1 LSDDQKNS
9 DDLDDDI
16 IETSYE
22 DSSDDVNE
30 TMNMNQTILMVD
42 VMDEMK
48 KSYMAYAM
56 SVIVSRA
63 LPDVRDGLKPVHR
76 RILYAMSELNFTHDR
91 QHRKS
96 ARIVGEVMGKYHP
109 HGDSSIYGAL
119 VRFAQDFS
127 MRYLLIDGHGNFG
140 SIDGDG
146 AAAMRYT
153 EARMTRLSGE
163 LLKDIDKETVDFKPN
178 FDESEREPVV
188 LPGRFPNL
196 LVNGSN
202 GIAVGMATSI
212 PPHNLNEIIDGVIK
226 IIEDP
231 DTDIYEL
238 MECVKG
244 PDFPTGAEIM
254 GVEGIKRAYR
264 TGRGRVILRSKTEI
278 EEMKNGKTRIIV
290 TEIPYQVNK
299 SRMIEGIA
307 ELVKN
312 KRLEGITDLRDES
325 NRNGIRIVIEL
336 RKDINANIMVNQ
348 LYKNSQLQVS
358 YSIIMLALNN
368 GEPKVMNLKEMLDA
382 YLDHQKEVERRRV
395 VYDLKKARERAHI
408 LEGLRIAIDNID
420 EIIRII
426 RASYNNAE
434 AKLMEQFALSEIQA
448 KAIVDMRLRRL
459 QGLER
464 EKIENEYQELLK
476 VISYLLELL
485 EDDHMLLNI
494 IKEDLLR
501 IKKAYGDERKTDIS
515 INPDEIDYEDLIEE
529 DDVIITLTHA
539 GYIKRVSTG
548 EYVSQKRGGRGK
560 TGLSTREEDFVKH
573 IFTTSTHDYLL
584 FFTNFGKVYR
594 MKAYMVPDGSRISKG
609 SAIVNLLPLESEE
622 KINAVV
628 PIKNFDDGFLTL
640 CTKHGVIKKTTLD
653 QFDTSRKT
661 GLIAINLKENDELIA
676 VKRTNGSDELIVV
689 TRKGKSIR
697 FHEDDVRAMGRT
709 ATGVRAINLAAS
721 DAVIEM
727 EVVKEEAKLLIV
739 SENGYGKRTPMK
751 EYRQQTRGG
760 KGIITYNLNSKT
772 GNIIGAL
779 VVEDS
784 DDLMIINDSGVLIRI
799 KVDDVSVTGRITS
812 GVRVMK
818 VNEETRLVSIAKV
831 AETEANDAEVEA
843 IISEKPRV
851 ESKISDFIADDLDEN
866 LEDDLLDDVEDDL
879 NNDEE

>member
-1 LSDDQKNS
+1 MSDDQK
-9 DDLDDDI
+9 DLDD
-16 IETSYE
+16 ELLEPSYE
-22 DSSDDVNE
+22 DSADDVNE
-30 TMNMNQTILMVD
+30 TINLNQTILYVD
-42 VMDEMK
+42 VMEEMK
-48 KSYMAYAM
+48 KSYMDYAM

-76 RILYAMSELNFTHDR
+76 RILYAMNELNFTHEK

-109 HGDSSIYGAL
+109 HGDSSIYGAM

-127 MRYLLIDGHGNFG
+127 MRYPLVDGHGNFG

-153 EARMTRLSGE
+153 EARMTRLAGE
-163 LLKDIDKETVDFKPN
+163 LLKDIEKETVDFSPN
-178 FDESEREPVV
+178 FDETEKEPNV
-188 LPGRFPNL
+188 LPSRFPNL
-196 LVNGSN
+196 LANGSN

-212 PPHNLNEIIDGVIK
+212 PPHNISEIIDGIVKLID
-226 IIEDP
+226 DP
-231 DTDIYEL
+231 ETDIYDL
-238 MECVKG
+238 METIKG

-254 GVEGIKRAYR
+254 GIEGIKRAYK
-264 TGRGRVILRSKTEI
+264 TGRGRVILRSKAEI
-278 EEMKNGKTRIIV
+278 EEMKNGKSRIIV

-299 SRMIEGIA
+299 SKMIEGIA

-325 NRNGIRIVIEL
+325 NRNGIRVVIEL
-336 RKDINANIMVNQ
+336 RKDVNANIMLNQ
-348 LYKNSQLQVS
+348 LYKNSQLQVT
-358 YSIIMLALNN
+358 YSIIMLALHD
-368 GEPKVMNLKEMLDA
+368 GEPKIMNLKQMLVA
-382 YLDHQKEVERRRV
+382 YLDHQLVVERRRV
-395 VYDLKKARERAHI
+395 QFDLRKAKDRAHI

-420 EIIRII
+420 EIIKII
-426 RASYNNAE
+426 RSSYNDAE
-434 AKLMEQFALSEIQA
+434 LKLMERFGLSEIQA

-464 EKIENEYQELLK
+464 EKIENEYQELLRL
-476 VISYLLELL
+476 ISYLLSLL
-485 EDDHMLLNI
+485 EDEKLLMNI

-501 IKKAYGDERKTDIS
+501 IKKQYGDERRTEIS
-515 INPDEIDYEDLIEE
+515 ISPDEIDYEDLIEE
-529 DDVIITLTHA
+529 DEVIITLTHA

-560 TGLSTREEDFVKH
+560 TGLSTREEDFIKQ

-584 FFTNFGKVYR
+584 FFTNHGKVYR
-594 MKAYMVPDGSRISKG
+594 MKAYMIPDGSRISKG
-609 SAIVNLLPLESEE
+609 TAIVNLLPLESDE

-653 QFDTSRKT
+653 QFDTNRKT
-661 GLIAINLKENDELIA
+661 GLIAINLKDEDELIS
-676 VKRTNGSDELIVV
+676 VRRTTGSDELIIV
-689 TRKGKSIR
+689 THKGKAIR

-709 ATGVRAINLAAS
+709 ATGVRGIQLTGQ
-721 DAVIEM
+721 DYVITM
-727 EVVKEEAKLLIV
+727 EVVQEHNKLLVV

-772 GNIIGAL
+772 GSLVGAL
-779 VVEDS
+779 VVGDT

-818 VNEETRLVSIAKV
+818 IDDSTRLVSIAKV
-831 AETEANDAEVEA
+831 E
-843 IISEKPRV
+843 
-851 ESKISDFIADDLDEN
+851 ES
-866 LEDDLLDDVEDDL
+866 
-879 NNDEE
+879 DEEDAQVENQQVENQQVEE

>member
-1 LSDDQKNS
+1 MSDDQK
-9 DDLDDDI
+9 DLDD
-16 IETSYE
+16 ELLEPSYE
-22 DSSDDVNE
+22 DSADDVNE
-30 TMNMNQTILMVD
+30 TINLNQTILYVD
-42 VMDEMK
+42 VMEEMK
-48 KSYMAYAM
+48 KSYMDYAM

-76 RILYAMSELNFTHDR
+76 RILYAMNELNFTHEK

-109 HGDSSIYGAL
+109 HGDSSIYGAM

-127 MRYLLIDGHGNFG
+127 MRYPLVDGHGNFG

-153 EARMTRLSGE
+153 EARMTRLAGE
-163 LLKDIDKETVDFKPN
+163 LLKDIEKETVDFSPN
-178 FDESEREPVV
+178 FDETEKEPNV
-188 LPGRFPNL
+188 LPSRFPNL
-196 LVNGSN
+196 LANGSN

-212 PPHNLNEIIDGVIK
+212 PPHNISEIIDGIVKLID
-226 IIEDP
+226 DP
-231 DTDIYEL
+231 ETDIYDL
-238 MECVKG
+238 METIKG

-254 GVEGIKRAYR
+254 GIEGIKRAYK
-264 TGRGRVILRSKTEI
+264 TGRGRVILRSKAEI
-278 EEMKNGKTRIIV
+278 EEMKNGKSRIIV

-299 SRMIEGIA
+299 SKMIEGIA

-325 NRNGIRIVIEL
+325 NRNGIRVVIEL
-336 RKDINANIMVNQ
+336 RKDVNANIMLNQ
-348 LYKNSQLQVS
+348 LYKNSQLQVT
-358 YSIIMLALNN
+358 YSIIMLALHD
-368 GEPKVMNLKEMLDA
+368 GEPKIMNLKQMLVA
-382 YLDHQKEVERRRV
+382 YLDHQLVVERRRV
-395 VYDLKKARERAHI
+395 QFDLRKAKDRAHI

-420 EIIRII
+420 EIIKII
-426 RASYNNAE
+426 RSSYNDAE
-434 AKLMEQFALSEIQA
+434 LKLMERFGLSEIQA

-464 EKIENEYQELLK
+464 EKIENEYQELLRL
-476 VISYLLELL
+476 ISYLLSLL
-485 EDDHMLLNI
+485 EDEKLLMNI

-501 IKKAYGDERKTDIS
+501 IKKQYGDERRTEIS
-515 INPDEIDYEDLIEE
+515 ISPDEIDYEDLIEE
-529 DDVIITLTHA
+529 DEVIITLTHA

-560 TGLSTREEDFVKH
+560 TGLSTREEDFIKQ

-584 FFTNFGKVYR
+584 FFTNHGKVYR
-594 MKAYMVPDGSRISKG
+594 MKAYMIPDGSRISKG
-609 SAIVNLLPLESEE
+609 TAIVNLLPLESDE

-653 QFDTSRKT
+653 QFDTNRKT
-661 GLIAINLKENDELIA
+661 GLIAINLKDEDELIS
-676 VKRTNGSDELIVV
+676 VRRTTGSDELIIV
-689 TRKGKSIR
+689 THKGKAIR

-709 ATGVRAINLAAS
+709 ATGVRGIQLTGQ
-721 DAVIEM
+721 DYVITM
-727 EVVKEEAKLLIV
+727 EVVQEHNKLLVV

-772 GNIIGAL
+772 GSLVGAL
-779 VVEDS
+779 VVGDT

-818 VNEETRLVSIAKV
+818 IDDSTRLVSIAKI
-831 AETEANDAEVEA
+831 E
-843 IISEKPRV
+843 
-851 ESKISDFIADDLDEN
+851 ES
-866 LEDDLLDDVEDDL
+866 
-879 NNDEE
+879 DEEDAQVVEQQVENQQVENQQVEE

>member
-1 LSDDQKNS
+1 MSDDQKDI
-9 DDLDDDI
+9 DDQLL
-16 IETSYE
+16 EPSYE
-22 DSSDDVNE
+22 DSADDVNE
-30 TMNMNQTILMVD
+30 TINLNQTILYVD
-42 VMDEMK
+42 VMEEMK
-48 KSYMAYAM
+48 KSYMDYAM

-76 RILYAMSELNFTHDR
+76 RILYAMNELNFTHEK

-109 HGDSSIYGAL
+109 HGDSSIYGAM

-127 MRYLLIDGHGNFG
+127 MRYPLVDGHGNFG

-163 LLKDIDKETVDFKPN
+163 LLKDIEKETVDFSPN
-178 FDESEREPVV
+178 FDETEKEPNV
-188 LPGRFPNL
+188 LPSRFPNL
-196 LVNGSN
+196 LANGSN

-212 PPHNLNEIIDGVIK
+212 PPHNISEIIDGIIK
-226 IIEDP
+226 LIDDP
-231 DTDIYEL
+231 ETDIYDL
-238 MECVKG
+238 MEIIKG
-244 PDFPTGAEIM
+244 PDFPTAAEIM
-254 GVEGIKRAYR
+254 GIEGIKRAYK
-264 TGRGRVILRSKTEI
+264 TGRGRVILRSKAEI
-278 EEMKNGKTRIIV
+278 EEMKNGKSRIIV

-299 SRMIEGIA
+299 SKMIEGIA
-307 ELVKN
+307 EHVKN

-325 NRNGIRIVIEL
+325 NRNGIRVVIEL
-336 RKDINANIMVNQ
+336 RKDVNVNIMLNQ
-348 LYKNSQLQVS
+348 LYKNSQLQVT
-358 YSIIMLALNN
+358 YSIIMLALHE
-368 GEPKVMNLKEMLDA
+368 GEPKIMNLKQMLVA
-382 YLDHQKEVERRRV
+382 YLDHQLVVERRRV
-395 VYDLKKARERAHI
+395 QFDLRKAKDRAHI

-420 EIIRII
+420 EIIKII
-426 RASYNNAE
+426 RSSYNDAE
-434 AKLMEQFALSEIQA
+434 LKLMERFGLSEIQS

-464 EKIENEYQELLK
+464 EKIENEYQELLRL
-476 VISYLLELL
+476 ISYLISLL
-485 EDDHMLLNI
+485 EDDKLLMNI

-501 IKKAYGDERKTDIS
+501 IRKQYGDERRTEIS
-515 INPDEIDYEDLIEE
+515 ISPDEIDYEDLIEE

-560 TGLSTREEDFVKH
+560 TGLSTREEDFIKQ

-584 FFTNFGKVYR
+584 FFTNHGKVYR
-594 MKAYMVPDGSRISKG
+594 MKAYMIPDGSRLSKG
-609 SAIVNLLPLESEE
+609 TAIVNLLPLESDE

-653 QFDTSRKT
+653 QFDTNRKT
-661 GLIAINLKENDELIA
+661 GLIAINLKDEDELIS
-676 VKRTNGSDELIVV
+676 VRRTTGTDELIIV
-689 TRKGKSIR
+689 THKGKAIR

-709 ATGVRAINLAAS
+709 ATGVRGIQLTGS
-721 DAVIEM
+721 DYVITM
-727 EVVKEEAKLLIV
+727 EVVQEHGKLLVV

-772 GNIIGAL
+772 GSLVGAL
-779 VVEDS
+779 VVGDT

-818 VNEETRLVSIAKV
+818 IDDSTRLVSIAKV
-831 AETEANDAEVEA
+831 E
-843 IISEKPRV
+843 
-851 ESKISDFIADDLDEN
+851 ESD
-866 LEDDLLDDVEDDL
+866 EDDTQVEEQQVDAQ
-879 NNDEE
+879 

>member
-1 LSDDQKNS
+1 MSDDQKNI
-9 DDLDDDI
+9 DDDEI

-22 DSSDDVNE
+22 DSSDDINE
-30 TMNMNQTILMVD
+30 TVNLNQTILLVD
-42 VMDEMK
+42 IMDEMK
-48 KSYMAYAM
+48 KSYIDYAM

-76 RILYAMSELNFTHDR
+76 RILYAMSELHFTHDR

-127 MRYLLIDGHGNFG
+127 MRYPLIDGHGNFG

-163 LLKDIDKETVDFKPN
+163 LLRDIDKETVDFSPN
-178 FDESEREPVV
+178 FDESESEPVV

-196 LVNGSN
+196 LINGSN

-212 PPHNLNEIIDGVIK
+212 PPHNLSEIIDGVIK
-226 IIEDP
+226 IIDDP
-231 DTDIYEL
+231 ETDIYDL

-254 GVEGIKRAYR
+254 GIEGIKRAYR
-264 TGRGRVILRSKTEI
+264 TGRGKVILRSVAEI
-278 EEMKNGKTRIIV
+278 EEMKNGKSRIIV

-299 SRMIEGIA
+299 SKMIEAIA
-307 ELVKN
+307 EHVKN

-336 RKDINANIMVNQ
+336 RKDINAHIMLNQ

-358 YSIIMLALNN
+358 YSIIMLALHN

-382 YLDHQKEVERRRV
+382 YLEHQKVVERRRV
-395 VYDLKKARERAHI
+395 QYDLKKAKERAHI

-420 EIIRII
+420 EVIRII

-434 AKLMEQFALSEIQA
+434 LKLMEQFDLSEIQA
-448 KAIVDMRLRRL
+448 KSIVDMRLRRL

-476 VISYLLELL
+476 LIDYLNNLL
-485 EDDHMLLNI
+485 VNEHLLLGI

-501 IKKAYGDERKTDIS
+501 IKKAYGDERRTDIS

-529 DDVIITLTHA
+529 DEVIITLTHA

-560 TGLSTREEDFVKH
+560 TGLSTREEDFIKE
-573 IFTTSTHDYLL
+573 IYTTSTHDYLL

-594 MKAYMVPDGSRISKG
+594 LKAYMIPDGSRISKG
-609 SAIVNLLPLESEE
+609 TAIVNLLPLEGDE

-628 PIKNFDDGFLTL
+628 PIKDFNDGYLTL
-640 CTKHGVIKKTTLD
+640 CTKFGVIKKTTLD

-661 GLIAINLKENDELIA
+661 GLIAINLKENDQLIS
-676 VKRTNGSDELIVV
+676 VKRTTGQDDLIVV
-689 TRKGKSIR
+689 TTKGKSIR
-697 FHEDDVRAMGRT
+697 FHEDDVRSMGRT
-709 ATGVRAINLAAS
+709 ATGVRAIGLTGN
-721 DAVIEM
+721 DFVIDM
-727 EVVKEEAKLLIV
+727 EVVKDDAKLLVV
-739 SENGYGKRTPMK
+739 SENGYGKRTPLK
-751 EYRQQTRGG
+751 EYRQQNRGG

-772 GNIIGAL
+772 GNLIGAL
-779 VVEDS
+779 VVDDS
-784 DDLMIINDSGVLIRI
+784 DELMIINDNGVMIRL
-799 KVDDVSVTGRITS
+799 KVGDISVTGRITS
-812 GVRVMK
+812 GVRLMRID
-818 VNEETRLVSIAKV
+818 ESTSLVSLAKIGESESEEPLEIEDV
-831 AETEANDAEVEA
+831 AEVMAEIV
-843 IISEKPRV
+843 SE
-851 ESKISDFIADDLDEN
+851 
-866 LEDDLLDDVEDDL
+866 
-879 NNDEE
+879 

>member
-1 LSDDQKNS
+1 MSDDQKDF
-9 DDLDDDI
+9 DDEI
-16 IETSYE
+16 VETSYE
-22 DSSDDVNE
+22 DSSDDINE
-30 TMNMNQTILMVD
+30 TINTNQTILLVD

-48 KSYMAYAM
+48 KSYMEYAM

-76 RILYAMSELNFTHDR
+76 RILYAMSELNFTYDK

-127 MRYLLIDGHGNFG
+127 MRYPLIDGHGNFG

-163 LLKDIDKETVDFKPN
+163 LLRDIDKETVDYTPN
-178 FDESEREPVV
+178 FDETEKEPVV
-188 LPGRFPNL
+188 LPSRFPNL

-212 PPHNLNEIIDGVIK
+212 PPHNLGEIIDGVIK
-226 IIEDP
+226 LIEEPESDVY
-231 DTDIYEL
+231 DI
-238 MECVKG
+238 MECIKG

-254 GVEGIKRAYR
+254 GIEGIKRAYR

-278 EEMKNGKTRIIV
+278 EEMKNGKSRIIV

-299 SRMIEGIA
+299 SKMIEGIA

-312 KRLEGITDLRDES
+312 KRVEGITDLRDES

-336 RKDINANIMVNQ
+336 RKDINPNIMINQ
-348 LYKNSQLQVS
+348 LYKNSQLQIS
-358 YSIIMLALNN
+358 YSIIMLALHD
-368 GEPKVMNLKEMLDA
+368 GEPKVMNIKEMLDA
-382 YLDHQKEVERRRV
+382 YLEHQKVVERRRV
-395 VYDLKKARERAHI
+395 IYDLKKARDRAHI

-426 RASYNNAE
+426 RSSYSNAE
-434 AKLMEQFALSEIQA
+434 LKLMEQFDLSEIQA

-464 EKIENEYQELLK
+464 EKIENEYNELLK
-476 VISYLLELL
+476 LIEYLNELLANEHLLLE
-485 EDDHMLLNI
+485 I

-501 IKKAYGDERKTDIS
+501 IKKAYGDERRTDIS

-529 DDVIITLTHA
+529 DEVIITLTHA

-560 TGLSTREEDFVKH
+560 TGLSTREEDFVKE
-573 IFTTSTHDYLL
+573 IYTTSTHDYLL

-594 MKAYMVPDGSRISKG
+594 LKAYMIPDGSRISKG
-609 SAIVNLLPLESEE
+609 TAIINLLPLEAEE
-622 KINAVV
+622 KVNAVV
-628 PIKNFDDGFLTL
+628 PVKNFEEGYLTL
-640 CTKHGVIKKTTLD
+640 CTKYGVIKKTAVS
-653 QFDTSRKT
+653 QFDTSRKS
-661 GLIAINLKENDELIA
+661 GLIAINLKENDQLIS
-676 VKRTNGSDELIVV
+676 VKRTTGDNDLIVI
-689 TRKGKSIR
+689 TTKGKSIR

-709 ATGVRAINLAAS
+709 ATGVRAINLTGA
-721 DAVIEM
+721 DYVIDM
-727 EVVKEEAKLLIV
+727 EVVKDHAKLLVV
-739 SENGYGKRTPMK
+739 SEFGYGKRTPLK

-772 GNIIGAL
+772 GNLIGAL
-779 VVEDS
+779 VVEDT

-799 KVDDVSVTGRITS
+799 KVAEISVTGRITS
-812 GVRVMK
+812 GVRVMRVDESTK
-818 VNEETRLVSIAKV
+818 LVSLAKL
-831 AETEANDAEVEA
+831 EEHDEEEDEAMLN
-843 IISEKPRV
+843 K
-851 ESKISDFIADDLDEN
+851 SKAS
-866 LEDDLLDDVEDDL
+866 DLLNNQIVENSAELIDF
-879 NNDEE
+879 DEIEDEDIDTEEENFEEE

>member
-1 LSDDQKNS
+1 MSDDQK
-9 DDLDDDI
+9 DLDD
-16 IETSYE
+16 ELLEPSYE
-22 DSSDDVNE
+22 DSADDVNE
-30 TMNMNQTILMVD
+30 TINLNQTILYVD
-42 VMDEMK
+42 VMEEMK
-48 KSYMAYAM
+48 KSYMDYAM

-76 RILYAMSELNFTHDR
+76 RILYAMNELNFTHEK

-109 HGDSSIYGAL
+109 HGDSSIYGAM

-127 MRYLLIDGHGNFG
+127 MRYPLVDGHGNFG

-153 EARMTRLSGE
+153 EARMTRLAGE
-163 LLKDIDKETVDFKPN
+163 LLKDIEKETVDFSPN
-178 FDESEREPVV
+178 FDETEKEPNV
-188 LPGRFPNL
+188 LPSRFPNL
-196 LVNGSN
+196 LANGSN

-212 PPHNLNEIIDGVIK
+212 PPHNISEIIDGIVKLID
-226 IIEDP
+226 DP
-231 DTDIYEL
+231 ETDIYDL
-238 MECVKG
+238 METIKG

-254 GVEGIKRAYR
+254 GIEGIKRAYK
-264 TGRGRVILRSKTEI
+264 TGRGRVILRSKAEI
-278 EEMKNGKTRIIV
+278 EEMKNGKSRIIV

-299 SRMIEGIA
+299 SKMIEGIA

-325 NRNGIRIVIEL
+325 NRNGIRVVIEL
-336 RKDINANIMVNQ
+336 RKDVNANIMLNQ
-348 LYKNSQLQVS
+348 LYKNSQLQVT
-358 YSIIMLALNN
+358 YSIIMLALHD
-368 GEPKVMNLKEMLDA
+368 GEPKIMNLKQMLVA
-382 YLDHQKEVERRRV
+382 YLDHQLVVERRRV
-395 VYDLKKARERAHI
+395 QFDLRKAKDRAHI

-420 EIIRII
+420 EIIKII
-426 RASYNNAE
+426 RSSYNDAE
-434 AKLMEQFALSEIQA
+434 LKLMERFGLSEIQA

-464 EKIENEYQELLK
+464 EKIENEYQELLRL
-476 VISYLLELL
+476 ISYLLSLL
-485 EDDHMLLNI
+485 EDEKLLMNI

-501 IKKAYGDERKTDIS
+501 IKKQYGDERRTEIS
-515 INPDEIDYEDLIEE
+515 ISPDEIDYEDLIEE
-529 DDVIITLTHA
+529 DEVIITLTHA

-560 TGLSTREEDFVKH
+560 TGLSTREEDFIKQ

-584 FFTNFGKVYR
+584 FFTNHGKVYR
-594 MKAYMVPDGSRISKG
+594 MKAYMIPDGSRISKG
-609 SAIVNLLPLESEE
+609 TAIVNLLPLESDE

-653 QFDTSRKT
+653 QFDTNRKT
-661 GLIAINLKENDELIA
+661 GLIAINLKDEDELIS
-676 VKRTNGSDELIVV
+676 VRRTTGSDELIIV
-689 TRKGKSIR
+689 THKGKAIR

-709 ATGVRAINLAAS
+709 ATGVRGIQLTGQ
-721 DAVIEM
+721 DYVITM
-727 EVVKEEAKLLIV
+727 EVVQEHNKLLVV

-772 GNIIGAL
+772 GSLVGAL
-779 VVEDS
+779 VVGDT

-818 VNEETRLVSIAKV
+818 IDDSTRLVSIAKV
-831 AETEANDAEVEA
+831 E
-843 IISEKPRV
+843 
-851 ESKISDFIADDLDEN
+851 ES
-866 LEDDLLDDVEDDL
+866 
-879 NNDEE
+879 DEEETKVEQQVVEQQVENQLVDAQLVEE